1 MQKTKTKTN
10 APLVGLAELTL
21 FADPKTKKLGKVY
34 RVFTGKTEEDITFNV
49 KYYSMKYGILEA
61 KTISKEEYESAIKN
75 NR

>member
-1 MQKTKTKTN
+1 MQKTKTKTD
-10 APLVGLAELTL
+10 APLVGLTELTL
-21 FADPKTKKLGKVY
+21 FTNPKTKKLGKVY
-34 RVFTGKTEEDITFNV
+34 RVFTGKTEEDITLNV

>member
-10 APLVGLAELTL
+10 ATMVGLTELTL

-34 RVFTGKTEEDITFNV
+34 RVFIGKTQEDITLNV

-61 KTISKEEYESAIKN
+61 KAISKEEYEQATAN
-75 NR
+75 NK